1 MSQAPHLEIQKFAA
15 LAFVPVASLL
25 IAVSA
30 ARAQAPNPTSATNP
44 FYGSITVQP
53 ASESTLK
60 LSLPALINEA
70 YWILEQRNLAA
81 HENNYKEYTLA
92 IFRQRLYGR
101 NGLLGC
107 LHTDA

>member
-1 MSQAPHLEIQKFAA
+1 MA
-15 LAFVPVASLL
+15 LANYCWYLKHDSKLHEW
-25 IAVSA
+25 I
-30 ARAQAPNPTSATNP
+30 
-44 FYGSITVQP
+44 
-53 ASESTLK
+53 ESTLK